1 MAASMYHINLADL
14 TIEDAFKTL
23 DHIDNQL
30 EAENQ
35 RGISREV
42 SLERPRELIVPSL
55 PGGREISVLSR
66 CSRQST
72 RSNGSRHLSVS
83 PTNSMHSAIAP
94 QSPLSM
100 IGMYREHRAS
110 IGNITMVSPTHSMHG
125 ILEENEVAMECSESR
140 ENADKICMFTMDTWS
155 DPEFAEFLRLIGQQ
169 NCIQLF
175 RVKGI
180 ESEHFMKIDEAAL
193 RSMEL
198 PPVHCR
204 NLLEQRDYYLECDE
218 TMQSLPDDRELSNMD
233 RVRMEQKLVSIKSM
247 LKKARISRRKS
258 KNKRCT
264 HFERKHHDQI
274 QTLKALVEAMETELA
289 VKIASEMHQD
299 DEKQAVLEKV
309 DGENSRNGIEG
320 QCITTETGYSD
331 FEENE
336 DVRSP
341 GKVDVDVDL
350 IAMTQNIMQ
359 SVQTTVRPERE
370 LVSGCNA
377 VRSCVGVVSL
387 QSMNMNYVRLH
398 FGESSQEMLALS
410 LEKNLLNA
418 VDGVLARFGGGL
430 RANLY
435 KNDDLMAYT
444 LILWNADPS
453 NECMTKETFTG
464 FLKSDLIR
472 IGQQIPMSWQPQS
485 GNRAVWQQQSERDIY
500 CDLKVLTKHEQ
511 HRSMSSQLEFEGIDG
526 SDIEY
531 SCSMSKSAYSQSAYS
546 RNEMVHQKSA
556 SNLSN
561 LSVASAA
568 GQSPMAS
575 VDLKKPKKH
584 KRSSSKTKKFMKT
597 LAKPIKRL
605 SMRKRKSKK
614 AKCSL
619 VDLDELHELRKHG
632 MDNDAVSPNVKAA
645 EERQVYFTAG
655 SVFVA
660 HEEVNLYQVIQ
671 SVRGQ
676 INKTLSLRR
685 RRSQKSGHQAVA
697 DESNLLFVNSI

>member
-1 MAASMYHINLADL
+1 
-14 TIEDAFKTL
+14 
-23 DHIDNQL
+23 
-30 EAENQ
+30 
-35 RGISREV
+35 
-42 SLERPRELIVPSL
+42 
-55 PGGREISVLSR
+55 
-66 CSRQST
+66 
-72 RSNGSRHLSVS
+72 
-83 PTNSMHSAIAP
+83 
-94 QSPLSM
+94 
-100 IGMYREHRAS
+100 
-110 IGNITMVSPTHSMHG
+110 
-125 ILEENEVAMECSESR
+125 
-140 ENADKICMFTMDTWS
+140 
-155 DPEFAEFLRLIGQQ
+155 
-169 NCIQLF
+169 
-175 RVKGI
+175 
-180 ESEHFMKIDEAAL
+180 
-193 RSMEL
+193 
-198 PPVHCR
+198 
-204 NLLEQRDYYLECDE
+204 
-218 TMQSLPDDRELSNMD
+218 
-233 RVRMEQKLVSIKSM
+233 
-247 LKKARISRRKS
+247 
-258 KNKRCT
+258 
-264 HFERKHHDQI
+264 
-274 QTLKALVEAMETELA
+274 
-289 VKIASEMHQD
+289 
-299 DEKQAVLEKV
+299 
-309 DGENSRNGIEG
+309 
-320 QCITTETGYSD
+320 
-331 FEENE
+331 
-336 DVRSP
+336 
-341 GKVDVDVDL
+341 
-350 IAMTQNIMQ
+350 
-359 SVQTTVRPERE
+359 
-370 LVSGCNA
+370 
-377 VRSCVGVVSL
+377 
-387 QSMNMNYVRLH
+387 MNMNYVRLH